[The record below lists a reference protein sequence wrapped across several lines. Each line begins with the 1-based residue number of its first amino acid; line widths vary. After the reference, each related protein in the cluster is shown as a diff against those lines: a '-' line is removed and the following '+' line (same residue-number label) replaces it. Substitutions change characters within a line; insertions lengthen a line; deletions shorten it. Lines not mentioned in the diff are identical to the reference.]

1 MSAANPNSMEKSMVS
16 VLVVANAGGGSP
28 LPCVIEYRPAG
39 NAYQALVDLP
49 EDGSHPTFDGR
60 DGKVDGTDGKSVVN
74 APQRTSAAETTAAAS
89 SQLPPDVAPD
99 HLWHERLVR
108 EAIAA
113 YIGTDPIKRGPENT
127 FK

>member
-1 MSAANPNSMEKSMVS
+1 VISLTPPREMPPKHCQLHAPGPKVS
-16 VLVVANAGGGSP
+16 
-28 LPCVIEYRPAG
+28 G

-99 HLWHERLVR
+99 RLWHERLVR